1 MFLNILLSFV
11 LFGSLLGVWIVVGRR
26 IPALLMVPENL
37 ILAHLEED
45 SSRIRRFLLEF
56 KSFFRERRYEIY
68 LLRFA
73 AKILIRIR
81 FAILKTDN
89 FTASLLRQIKIKL
102 GNANGISYNN
112 GNSSE
117 NDFTKGNGIKMVSDI
132 YWDVLKDKGDDSKNN
147 NSDSS
152 SSI

>member
-45 SSRIRRFLLEF
+45 SSRIRRFLFEF
-56 KSFFRERRYEIY
+56 KSFFRERRYEIH
-68 LLRFA
+68 LLRLA
-73 AKILIRIR
+73 AKILIRTR
-81 FAILKTDN
+81 FIILKADS
-89 FTASLLRQIKIKL
+89 FTANLLRQIKIKL
-102 GNANGISYNN
+102 GSNNGVSYNGGSEKNSLN
-112 GNSSE
+112 GNRV
-117 NDFTKGNGIKMVSDI
+117 KMVSDI
-132 YWDVLKDKGDDSKNN
+132 YWDVLKDKDADSKNN

-152 SSI
+152 VSV